1 MATRKSFPP
10 IVIKLVW
17 GSSGGFCA
25 FTGCTQRL
33 IVERTDSD
41 ASVPLGELAH
51 IVGHSSTKGPRTD
64 PQFPREQIDQPE
76 NLILLC
82 PTHHTLVD
90 KQESTYTVEDLRRM
104 KLTHE
109 TKVRKRLEQQVLEI
123 RSQDFEQVLNFL
135 VKANPGVPS
144 APTQPT
150 PPEEKMHKN
159 GLTEAIRGW
168 LNIGFAASCRVDQF
182 IKHMTLIDSNYPERL
197 RDTFRKEYDR
207 LITEGKSGDSL
218 FISILDWMRQG
229 REGTEQEAAVYP
241 VMAYLF
247 QTCELFEP

>member
-10 IVIKLVW
+10 TVIKLVW
-17 GSSGGFCA
+17 GSSGGYCA
-25 FTGCTQRL
+25 FIGCTQRL
-33 IVERTDSD
+33 IVEGTGVDP
-41 ASVPLGELAH
+41 AVPLGELAH
-51 IVGHSSTKGPRTD
+51 IVGHSSSKGPRKD
-64 PQFPREQIDQPE
+64 PNYPRVKIDQPD

-90 KQESTYTVEDLRRM
+90 KQESTYTVEDLRCM
-104 KLTHE
+104 KLSHE
-109 TKVRKRLEQQVLEI
+109 AKVRTRLEQQVLEI

-135 VKANPGVPS
+135 VKANPGAPS

-150 PPEEKMHKN
+150 PPEEKMQKN

-168 LNIGFAASCRVDQF
+168 LNIGLAASYRVEQY

-197 RDTFRKEYDR
+197 RDTFRHEYDR
-207 LITEGKSGDSL
+207 LIAEGQHGDSL
-218 FISILDWMRQG
+218 FIAILDWMRQG
-229 REGTEQEAAVYP
+229 REGTAQDAAVYP